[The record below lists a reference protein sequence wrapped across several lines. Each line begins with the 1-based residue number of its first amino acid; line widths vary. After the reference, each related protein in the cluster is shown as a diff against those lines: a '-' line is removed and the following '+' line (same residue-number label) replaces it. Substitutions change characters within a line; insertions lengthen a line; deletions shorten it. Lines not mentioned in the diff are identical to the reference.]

1 MDQDRRTM
9 ADALA
14 KLVTGDTKPSPAELT
29 KVSAPGTQLT
39 REVLDAVR
47 KLPPGD
53 QAVAVGKLAGEA
65 ATAVN
70 VEKALMVRRLLLAG
84 YQEPHVYASP
94 AGQDIQRLIG
104 VIDREIDQLLYE
116 VRIRK
121 ELFAG
126 TAGTLLDVGQG
137 LDARGAPAYRPGDAR
152 PVVDSGVAK

>member
-1 MDQDRRTM
+1 M

-126 TAGTLLDVGQG
+126 TAGTLLDVGKG